1 MEKHIQLKGQKVP
14 YVLRR
19 SRRAQ
24 NMRLVIYCDG
34 SFVVTAPE
42 SLDFGRIEDFIFKKA
57 EWVLKK
63 LRITEKNGRSL
74 VFARFSKREYEK
86 LKKKALYLA
95 ENKVCEFN
103 KIYGFK
109 YERISIRNQKS
120 RWGSCSKKG
129 NLNYN
134 YKITLMPE
142 DLADY
147 IIVHEL
153 CHLKEFNHSKNFW
166 SLVAITIPDYR
177 ERRKKI
183 KNL

>member
-1 MEKHIQLKGQKVP
+1 MEKHIRLKDQEVP

-19 SRRAQ
+19 SKRAKR
-24 NMRLVIYCDG
+24 MRLVIYCDG

-42 SLDFGRIEDFIFKKA
+42 RLDFARIEDFIFEKA

-63 LRITEKNGRSL
+63 LRVMKKSGRSM
-74 VFARFSKREYEK
+74 VFAKFSKREYEK
-86 LKKKALYLA
+86 LKERSLCLA
-95 ENKVCEFN
+95 KNRVGEYN

-134 YKITLMPE
+134 YKISLMPE

-166 SLVAITIPDYR
+166 SLVARAIPDYR